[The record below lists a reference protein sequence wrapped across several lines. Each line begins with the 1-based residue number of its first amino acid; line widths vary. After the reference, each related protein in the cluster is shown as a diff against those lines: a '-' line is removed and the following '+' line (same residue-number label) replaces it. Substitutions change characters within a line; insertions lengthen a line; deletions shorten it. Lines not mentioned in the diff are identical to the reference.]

1 MKRIGLFVAA
11 VALSLSAFAQGQRA
25 RPIEIPPGPT
35 YDAAKHVNP
44 MITFVQAK
52 DFKSATYKEAQD
64 IVDFPLLGISKET
77 GSLDSISVAQPPVD
91 ASKELRLNV
100 KATFYPVVRQIFKI
114 AGGGEVVL
122 YSFKTPRVQDNSFPR
137 LGVGGM
143 SNRGL
148 DNSKKRLG
156 SVNLPEELE
165 VRGLHGLLFEQDKTL
180 TVAWQE
186 EGVIYTATSSLSR
199 QALFD
204 VIDDLL

>member
-1 MKRIGLFVAA
+1 MKQFGLFLIAL
-11 VALSLSAFAQGQRA
+11 ALSLSAFAQGQRP

-35 YDAAKHVNP
+35 YDPAKNINP
-44 MITFVQAK
+44 MITFVQSK

-64 IVDFPLLGISKET
+64 MVDFPLLGISKET

-91 ASKELRLNV
+91 AAKELKLNV

-122 YSFKTPRVQDNSFPR
+122 CSFKTPRVQDNSFPR

-143 SNRGL
+143 SNRGR
-148 DNSKKRLG
+148 DIGKKRLG

-165 VRGLHGLLFEQDKTL
+165 VRGLPGLLFEQDKTL

-186 EGVIYTATSSLSR
+186 QGVVYTATSSLSR
-199 QALFD
+199 RALFD